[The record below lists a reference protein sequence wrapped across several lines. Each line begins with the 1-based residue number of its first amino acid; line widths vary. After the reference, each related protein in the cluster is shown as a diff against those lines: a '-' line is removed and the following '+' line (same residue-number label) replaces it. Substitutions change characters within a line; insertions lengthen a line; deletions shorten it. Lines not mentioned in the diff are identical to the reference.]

1 MSQTDKD
8 WQIAALKR
16 RAAHAEE
23 QVQYFNKAGQHWA
36 RNLGTAEVLLR
47 EIIDF
52 YGDFPINDGV
62 DATFQTASSGAYR
75 DSGTA
80 PHPKKTN
87 SGPDPSLASQRV

>member
-8 WQIAALKR
+8 WQIAALKQ

-23 QVQYFNKAGQHWA
+23 QAQYFNKAGQHWA

-62 DATFQTASSGAYR
+62 DATFRARVERCLPGFWDRTTPE
-75 DSGTA
+75 DDELGT
-80 PHPKKTN
+80 
-87 SGPDPSLASQRV
+87 